1 MLQPEIDELIKLA
14 EIADE
19 GGELAQGIIKRVA
32 DEDGIDIDGEES
44 WLDLVEMIIEKA
56 TKSQQGQRRGEELE
70 SLFEL
75 VFELRDAVDVLVTDL
90 DSIVARIRSYK
101 SHREKAD
108 GTIKTKKGYTRKKP
122 HI

>member
-44 WLDLVEMIIEKA
+44 WLDLVEMIIEK
-56 TKSQQGQRRGEELE
+56 GEELE